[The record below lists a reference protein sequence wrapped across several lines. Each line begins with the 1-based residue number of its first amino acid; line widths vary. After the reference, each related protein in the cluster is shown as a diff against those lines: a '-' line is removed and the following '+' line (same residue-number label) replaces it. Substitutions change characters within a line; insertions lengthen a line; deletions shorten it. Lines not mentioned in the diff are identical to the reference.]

1 VVVFAMS
8 AFVTLLLVVDPV
20 GLVPAFLSATH
31 GLTEQDRTTIAI
43 RAPQIAAGL
52 LVRELATPPAR
63 HWHRCLPDCGWTIT
77 LRGLLSND
85 LR

>member
-1 VVVFAMS
+1 LVDFAIS

-31 GLTEQDRTTIAI
+31 GMSG
-43 RAPQIAAGL
+43 RAA
-52 LVRELATPPAR
+52 VRGFI
-63 HWHRCLPDCGWTIT
+63 PD
-77 LRGLLSND
+77 D